1 MKSSTKF
8 TEEIINEIADSIHK
22 KLEYKGFSEE
32 ELNRFLSKAEHPVT
46 EEKLPIE
53 VSEVVRKN
61 VLEKFNYKES
71 FSDAVLVPIS
81 RVHDPR
87 LHEEW
92 YREWLKDN
100 DESHGSFQWHR
111 LRDYIGNELTKSLG
125 GKKSGRIVKSI
136 DSATGLIMRSL
147 PNPRRKD
154 FDYKGLVLGYVQSG
168 KTANFTALIAKA
180 VDAGYKIIIVL
191 AGIHNNLRKQTQ
203 IRLDRELT
211 GVKEIETNKTY
222 NTVINV
228 PGRNWERLTNYQ
240 VKDFDNKTVNP
251 LYTYTGRKNPL
262 LIVAK
267 KNVHV
272 LNKLIDYFKTAP
284 KDTRDQMPVLLI
296 DDEADQ
302 ASIDTNANRPDIN
315 PTQTNKRIREILN
328 LFSRRAYVGYTATPF
343 ANVLIGMN
351 NEHLDLGFDLY
362 PRNFIISLEE
372 PEGYFGP
379 STLFQSDLS
388 ENFIVEVPDDEQTE
402 VLGDFRMTVDLSK
415 AIDSFL
421 FACAIRSL
429 RGDESQHAS
438 MLVHVSHL
446 IKNMEIMHDKVYEYV
461 DEIKIRLRTD
471 SVSLANDLLEIYT
484 KYICSCNEIIRKSGL
499 KNKIFTFEDVLFKLN
514 ELIESI
520 EVLNLNSKSDD
531 SLDYSGKAVRVVAV
545 GGGKLS
551 RGLTLEGLIISYY
564 LRTSSTYDT
573 LLQMGRWFGYRG
585 GYEDLTRIYTTKGL
599 ADSFEHLALV
609 EQELRHEISR
619 YEEEE
624 LTPSEMAVAIRS
636 HQDLQVTARNKM
648 GSARLRSTSYSNTT
662 SQTTWLPLDNEESLR
677 QNYTLASDFIS
688 YVKGET
694 GFRLDHQRNAF
705 ISNSYIR
712 GQDVLA
718 RFLSRYKFVNKEQLG
733 GPGLDSQSLI
743 DYITRK
749 LDGDKNELSNWRI
762 GIVTNKSPKENNL
775 PVSIGGI
782 TINPIQRSR
791 RLTES
796 GFNVGV
802 LTEPDHKKIGLDN
815 STYRPPDSALL
826 LIYVI
831 WKGSKAQTQ
840 NNSPLKGQ
848 RVDLFYNLDESDYN
862 VVGLAIHF
870 PLSPSEPHN
879 YIGQS

>member
-1 MKSSTKF
+1 
-8 TEEIINEIADSIHK
+8 
-22 KLEYKGFSEE
+22 
-32 ELNRFLSKAEHPVT
+32 
-46 EEKLPIE
+46 
-53 VSEVVRKN
+53 
-61 VLEKFNYKES
+61 
-71 FSDAVLVPIS
+71 
-81 RVHDPR
+81 
-87 LHEEW
+87 
-92 YREWLKDN
+92 
-100 DESHGSFQWHR
+100 
-111 LRDYIGNELTKSLG
+111 
-125 GKKSGRIVKSI
+125 
-136 DSATGLIMRSL
+136 
-147 PNPRRKD
+147 
-154 FDYKGLVLGYVQSG
+154 
-168 KTANFTALIAKA
+168 
-180 VDAGYKIIIVL
+180 
-191 AGIHNNLRKQTQ
+191 
-203 IRLDRELT
+203 
-211 GVKEIETNKTY
+211 
-222 NTVINV
+222 
-228 PGRNWERLTNYQ
+228 
-240 VKDFDNKTVNP
+240 
-251 LYTYTGRKNPL
+251 
-262 LIVAK
+262 
-267 KNVHV
+267 
-272 LNKLIDYFKTAP
+272 
-284 KDTRDQMPVLLI
+284 
-296 DDEADQ
+296 
-302 ASIDTNANRPDIN
+302 
-315 PTQTNKRIREILN
+315 
-328 LFSRRAYVGYTATPF
+328 
-343 ANVLIGMN
+343 
-351 NEHLDLGFDLY
+351 
-362 PRNFIISLEE
+362 
-372 PEGYFGP
+372 
-379 STLFQSDLS
+379 
-388 ENFIVEVPDDEQTE
+388 
-402 VLGDFRMTVDLSK
+402 
-415 AIDSFL
+415 
-421 FACAIRSL
+421 
-429 RGDESQHAS
+429 
-438 MLVHVSHL
+438 
-446 IKNMEIMHDKVYEYV
+446 
-461 DEIKIRLRTD
+461 
-471 SVSLANDLLEIYT
+471 
-484 KYICSCNEIIRKSGL
+484 L